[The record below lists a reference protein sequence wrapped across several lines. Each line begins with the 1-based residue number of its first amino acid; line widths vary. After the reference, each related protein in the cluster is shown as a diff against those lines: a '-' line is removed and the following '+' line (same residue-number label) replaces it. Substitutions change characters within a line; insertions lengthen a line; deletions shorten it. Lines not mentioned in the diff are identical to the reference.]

1 MEILFALMRNLTP
14 AQTKVLGFPF
24 RGLAEESSGV
34 CGKLTPTEL
43 RFQAATWEGSIS
55 GLITTGVLASD

>member
-34 CGKLTPTEL
+34 CEKLTPTQL
-43 RFQAATWEGSIS
+43 HFQAATWEG
-55 GLITTGVLASD
+55 